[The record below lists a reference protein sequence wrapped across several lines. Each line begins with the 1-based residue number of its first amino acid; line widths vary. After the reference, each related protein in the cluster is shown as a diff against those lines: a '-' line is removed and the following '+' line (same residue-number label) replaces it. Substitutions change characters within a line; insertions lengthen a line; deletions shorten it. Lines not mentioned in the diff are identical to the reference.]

1 MTNDIIFYT
10 QIASVIGY
18 IGAVLGLYRLLVS
31 QKDARIDLL
40 NERIKSQAEKIAELD
55 KQTPDA
61 LVTALSKRVKESK
74 EEIERM
80 LADDSSNREAIRQK
94 EAELV
99 ATKGKL
105 DQLSTLIKDSDFL
118 CPDCGAPLIGRASQQ
133 ISGYVNGREVDAEIE
148 YMEYGC
154 GLVMEDGGRRH
165 TPCGGHAATRGMG
178 APATDG

>member
-1 MTNDIIFYT
+1 MTNDIISYT
-10 QIASVIGY
+10 SIASVIGFVVV
-18 IGAVLGLYRLLVS
+18 AFWLYRLLVS

-40 NERIKSQAEKIAELD
+40 IERIKSQADKIAELE

-80 LADDSSNREAIRQK
+80 LADDSSSQEAIRQK

-105 DQLSTLIKDSDFL
+105 DQLSALIKDSDFL
-118 CPDCGAPLIGRASQQ
+118 CPDCDAPLVGRAQETVY
-133 ISGYVNGREVDAEIE
+133 GYVNGREVDAGVE
-148 YMEYGC
+148 YTKYEC
-154 GLVMEDGGRRH
+154 GLVREDVGRRLQ
-165 TPCGGHAATRGMG
+165 PCQSN
-178 APATDG
+178 PARK